1 MAAEEQILSP
11 DQRKPTS
18 RKALYTALSVAIVIN
33 LAYLFGNHQGWV
45 EDVFIGITVVVLLGI
60 IVSDAWLRKRGLR

>member
-11 DQRKPTS
+11 AQRKPTS

-33 LAYLFGNHQGWV
+33 LAYLFGNHQGWI
-45 EDVFIGITVVVLLGI
+45 EDVFIGISVVVLLGVI
-60 IVSDAWLRKRGLR
+60 FSDDWLRKTGLR

>member
-18 RKALYTALSVAIVIN
+18 RKALYSALTVAIVIN

-45 EDVFIGITVVVLLGI
+45 EDAFILITVAVLLA
-60 IVSDAWLRKRGLR
+60 VMVTDAALVKAGLR

>member
-33 LAYLFGNHQGWV
+33 LAYLFGNHTGWV
-45 EDVFIGITVVVLLGI
+45 EDVFIGITVVVLLAV
-60 IVSDAWLRKRGLR
+60 IVSDAWLRRAGLR

>member
-18 RKALYTALSVAIVIN
+18 RKALYSALTVAIVIN

-45 EDVFIGITVVVLLGI
+45 EDAFILITVAVLLAVMVI
-60 IVSDAWLRKRGLR
+60 DAALVKAGLR

>member
-18 RKALYTALSVAIVIN
+18 RKALYTALSVGIVIN

-45 EDVFIGITVVVLLGI
+45 EDVFLLLTAGILLAV
-60 IVSDAWLRKRGLR
+60 IVSDVWMRKTGLR

>member
-18 RKALYTALSVAIVIN
+18 RKALYSALTAGIVIN

-45 EDVFIGITVVVLLGI
+45 EDAFILITVTVLLAV
-60 IVSDAWLRKRGLR
+60 IVTDVWLVKAGLR

>member
-18 RKALYTALSVAIVIN
+18 RKALYSALTVGIVIN

-45 EDVFIGITVVVLLGI
+45 EDFFLLLTATI
-60 IVSDAWLRKRGLR
+60 LLAVIVTDAWLVKAGLR

>member
-18 RKALYTALSVAIVIN
+18 RKALYTALGVAIVIN
-33 LAYLFGNHQGWV
+33 LAYLFGNHHGWV
-45 EDVFIGITVVVLLGI
+45 EDVFILVTIAVLLGV
-60 IVSDAWLRKRGLR
+60 IVSDAWLRRTGLR